1 MVQLVTEQRHKRV
14 PRPVQKRLHVTT
26 ARHRRPD
33 EPLELPVVAG
43 LPPELQLELWQRVV
57 QQLNELGAVS
67 GTSAADVFVLLM
79 VAFRVRAAPE
89 TERRGRG
96 TLVELVGRQRQRR
109 EAFSA

>member
-1 MVQLVTEQRHKRV
+1 
-14 PRPVQKRLHVTT
+14 
-26 ARHRRPD
+26 
-33 EPLELPVVAG
+33 
-43 LPPELQLELWQRVV
+43 
-57 QQLNELGAVS
+57 
-67 GTSAADVFVLLM
+67 LLM